1 MNNGQGFL
9 LQSAAYS
16 ARSLWRIARRN
27 EGGNVGLNNAGI
39 REDFPFLQ
47 RMIRNK
53 PIIYF
58 DNAATTQKPKQVIQ
72 TVSNYYENYCA
83 NIHRGI
89 HTLSQESSEL
99 YEEAR
104 RKVARFINADEREI
118 IFVRNTTEGVNLV
131 SHALKGKGKILT
143 TVMEHHSNLLPWG
156 RRREIEY
163 VDIDGQGRI
172 RIDDLRKK
180 LDRSTLLVAVGHVSN
195 VLGLINP
202 VEVVIEE
209 AKKKGALCLVDAAQS
224 LPHMKIDVKKLGC
237 DFLVFSGHKMLG
249 PSGIGV
255 LFIKEDLYERME
267 PFLLGGSTIKEV
279 HIDGYISED
288 PPLCYE
294 AGTPNIEGA
303 IALGSAVDYLENIGM
318 ENVYAHDKTLIG
330 LAFERMKDINNLEIY
345 GSSDLKE
352 RLSVITFNVNGIGC
366 HAVAKV
372 LNLRENI
379 MIRSGFHCAQPL
391 HDKLGIG
398 PSARVSFYIYN
409 SLEEIG
415 IMTEL
420 LNKLAQFI

>member
-1 MNNGQGFL
+1 VNL
-9 LQSAAYS
+9 
-16 ARSLWRIARRN
+16 
-27 EGGNVGLNNAGI
+27 ELNTVEI
-39 REDFPFLQ
+39 RGDFPFLK
-47 RMIRNK
+47 RLIKNK

-58 DNAATTQKPKQVIQ
+58 DNAATTQKPRQVIQ
-72 TVSNYYENYCA
+72 TISNYYENYCG
-83 NIHRGI
+83 NIHRGV

-99 YEEAR
+99 YEESR
-104 RKVARFINADEREI
+104 RKVARFINADEREVV
-118 IFVRNTTEGVNLV
+118 FVRNTTEAINLV
-131 SHALKGKGKILT
+131 SHSLKGEGKILT
-143 TVMEHHSNLLPWG
+143 TVMEHHSNLLPW
-156 RRREIEY
+156 RHKRNVEY
-163 VDIDGQGRI
+163 VDIDNQGRVN
-172 RIDDLRKK
+172 IDDLRNK
-180 LDRSTLLVAVGHVSN
+180 LDHSTFLVTVGHISN

-202 VEVVIEE
+202 VEIVIEE
-209 AKKKGALCLVDAAQS
+209 AKKVGALCLVDGAQS
-224 LPHMKIDVKKLGC
+224 VPHMKIDVRALGC

-267 PFLLGGSTIKEV
+267 PYLVGGSTIKEV

-303 IALGSAVDYLENIGM
+303 IALGSAIDYLEDIQM
-318 ENVYAHDKTLIG
+318 ENVYAHDKMLTEMAL
-330 LAFERMKDINNLEIY
+330 ERMKKINGLEIY
-345 GSSDLKE
+345 GSLDQKE

-391 HDKLGIG
+391 HDRLGIG
-398 PSARVSFYIYN
+398 PSARISFYIYN
-409 SLEEIG
+409 SEEEVE

-420 LNKLAQFI
+420 LRKLAQFI

>member
-1 MNNGQGFL
+1 
-9 LQSAAYS
+9 
-16 ARSLWRIARRN
+16 
-27 EGGNVGLNNAGI
+27 
-39 REDFPFLQ
+39 
-47 RMIRNK
+47 MIRNK
-53 PIIYF
+53 PIVYF

-72 TVSNYYENYCA
+72 TLSNYYENYCA

-131 SHALKGKGKILT
+131 SHALKGEGKILT

-156 RRREIEY
+156 RKREIEY

-172 RIDDLRKK
+172 RIDDLKKK

-195 VLGLINP
+195 VLGMINP
-202 VEVVIEE
+202 IETVIEE
-209 AKKKGALCLVDAAQS
+209 AKRKGALCLVDAAQS

-249 PSGIGV
+249 PSGIGG

-318 ENVYAHDKTLIG
+318 ESVYAHDKTLIG
-330 LAFERMKDINNLEIY
+330 LAFERMKGIHNLEIY
-345 GSSDLKE
+345 GSSDLQE
-352 RLSVITFNVNGIGC
+352 RLSVITFNVKGMGC

-398 PSARVSFYIYN
+398 PSARVSFYVYN
-409 SLEEIG
+409 SEEEIEVMAG
-415 IMTEL
+415 IL
-420 LNKLAQFI
+420 SRLAQFI

>member
-1 MNNGQGFL
+1 M
-9 LQSAAYS
+9 
-16 ARSLWRIARRN
+16 
-27 EGGNVGLNNAGI
+27 GLNTVGI
-39 REDFPFLQ
+39 REDFPFLK

-72 TVSNYYENYCA
+72 TISNYYENYCA

-131 SHALKGKGKILT
+131 SHALKGEGKILT

-156 RRREIEY
+156 RKREIEY
-163 VDIDGQGRI
+163 VDIDDQGRI
-172 RIDDLRKK
+172 RIDDLKRK
-180 LDRSTLLVAVGHVSN
+180 LNPSTLLVAVGHVSN

-202 VEVVIEE
+202 VEIVIEE
-209 AKKKGALCLVDAAQS
+209 ARKKGALCLVDAAQS

-255 LFIKEDLYERME
+255 LFIKEDLYERLE

-279 HIDGYISED
+279 HIDGYVSED

-303 IALGSAVDYLENIGM
+303 IALGSALDYLENIGM
-318 ENVYAHDKTLIG
+318 ENVYAHDKTLIR
-330 LAFERMKDINNLEIY
+330 LAFERMKGIQNLEIY
-345 GSSDLKE
+345 GSSDLTE
-352 RLSVITFNVNGIGC
+352 RLSVITFNVKGIGC

-409 SLEEIG
+409 SEEEIEVMAG
-415 IMTEL
+415 IL
-420 LNKLAQFI
+420 AKLAQFI